1 MSSVNHTDPTVLS
14 TIANRWSPYRYSDRQ
29 VEDAALSTCF
39 EAARWAASS
48 YNDQPWYWIVF
59 RKEEQGFESL
69 VRCLMEANQPWAQK
83 SPILIL
89 SVLRTSFAHN
99 GQPNR
104 VAAHD
109 LGQATAFLSL
119 QACELGLQVHQMG
132 GINLSA
138 ARQSFQIP
146 EGFEPYT
153 AIALGYPREAPAE
166 SEQDKLLEKRE
177 MASRQRRPLSKTVFI
192 NAWGQP
198 SENF

>member
-1 MSSVNHTDPTVLS
+1 
-14 TIANRWSPYRYSDRQ
+14 
-29 VEDAALSTCF
+29 
-39 EAARWAASS
+39 
-48 YNDQPWYWIVF
+48 
-59 RKEEQGFESL
+59 
-69 VRCLMEANQPWAQK
+69 
-83 SPILIL
+83 
-89 SVLRTSFAHN
+89 
-99 GQPNR
+99 
-104 VAAHD
+104 
-109 LGQATAFLSL
+109 
-119 QACELGLQVHQMG
+119 MG

-153 AIALGYPREAPAE
+153 AIALGYPREAPTE